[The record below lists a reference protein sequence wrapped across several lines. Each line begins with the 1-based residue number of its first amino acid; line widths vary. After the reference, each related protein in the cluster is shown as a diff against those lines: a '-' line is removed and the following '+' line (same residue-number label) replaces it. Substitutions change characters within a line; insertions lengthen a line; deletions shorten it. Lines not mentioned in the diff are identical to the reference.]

1 MTRTNPDPTG
11 TGAND
16 RTYTMERIFNAP
28 RDIVW
33 KAWTEP
39 ERIAQWWGP
48 RGFTTTVKEMN
59 VTPGGTWLYGM
70 SNPEFMDGQPSWGK
84 GIYSEVLAPEK
95 LVYTDYFTDENGN
108 VQPDMPSLVTT
119 VLFDD
124 LGGKTKVT
132 SRAIFATRED
142 LEKVIAMGMEQGAN
156 ETWDR
161 LEELL
166 AQ

>member
-1 MTRTNPDPTG
+1 MTRTNPDPSG

-70 SNPEFMDGQPSWGK
+70 
-84 GIYSEVLAPEK
+84 L
-95 LVYTDYFTDENGN
+95 
-108 VQPDMPSLVTT
+108 
-119 VLFDD
+119 
-124 LGGKTKVT
+124 
-132 SRAIFATRED
+132 
-142 LEKVIAMGMEQGAN
+142 
-156 ETWDR
+156 
-161 LEELL
+161 
-166 AQ
+166 